1 MRDFHVSRI
10 TLHASPSGYMAAGF
24 IAFCGWVWYK
34 CYCPLAFIKKLAYY
48 TGDFQGLRRDF
59 MKPYSLDLRQRVV
72 GAYENKEGPLRRIAR
87 RFKVSPNTVQAWV
100 QHFRQVGS
108 VAPKPHGGGGTP
120 RIDAQGREKVRQLVT
135 EQSDATL

>member
-1 MRDFHVSRI
+1 
-10 TLHASPSGYMAAGF
+10 
-24 IAFCGWVWYK
+24 
-34 CYCPLAFIKKLAYY
+34 
-48 TGDFQGLRRDF
+48 